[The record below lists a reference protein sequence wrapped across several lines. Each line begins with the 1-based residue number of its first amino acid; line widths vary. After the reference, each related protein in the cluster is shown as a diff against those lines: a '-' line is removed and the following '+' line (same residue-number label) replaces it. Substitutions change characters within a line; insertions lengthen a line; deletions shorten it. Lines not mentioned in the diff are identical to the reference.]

1 MSLERNHR
9 LLAPLLF
16 ALTVGCWGAS
26 CGTTYQP
33 KPNPRIGIV
42 IHHGAAF
49 YVKNG
54 QEVVIGPLGGALE
67 PLVASSPPA
76 LARAHRGYLQLAF
89 GVPLYLGGAAS
100 VLVGLV
106 TSRAPL
112 KWTLIGAGAAS
123 AGTGLGLIGS
133 GFLNAVDAVNIYN
146 DSASLPG
153 PGP

>member
-1 MSLERNHR
+1 M
-9 LLAPLLF
+9 LLVLA
-16 ALTVGCWGAS
+16 VGGGGAS
-26 CGTTYQP
+26 CGTAYQP
-33 KPNPRIGIV
+33 RPSPRIGIV

-67 PLVASSPPA
+67 PLVATSPPA

-100 VLVGLV
+100 VFVGLV
-106 TSRAPL
+106 TSRVPL
-112 KWTLIGAGAAS
+112 KWTLVGAGAAS

-146 DSASLPG
+146 DSASPTG

>member
-1 MSLERNHR
+1 MPW
-9 LLAPLLF
+9 LLAL
-16 ALTVGCWGAS
+16 AVGYCSTA
-26 CGTTYQP
+26 CGTAYQP
-33 KPNPRIGIV
+33 RPSSRIAIV

-54 QEVVIGPLGGALE
+54 QEVVVGPFGGALE

-76 LARAHRGYLQLAF
+76 LARAHRAYLKLSF
-89 GVPLYLGGAAS
+89 GVPLYVSGAAS

-106 TSRAPL
+106 TSRVPL
-112 KWTLIGAGAAS
+112 KLTLIAAGAAS

-146 DSASLPG
+146 DSVAASSSAASSSGVG
-153 PGP
+153 P

>member
-1 MSLERNHR
+1 LTRSWPA
-9 LLAPLLF
+9 LLVLAISGW
-16 ALTVGCWGAS
+16 AAS

-33 KPNPRIGIV
+33 RPSPRIGLV

-49 YVKNG
+49 YIKDG

-89 GVPLYLGGAAS
+89 GVPLYVGGAAS
-100 VLVGLV
+100 VLVGLL
-106 TSRAPL
+106 TSRVPL
-112 KWTLIGAGAAS
+112 KWTLVGAGAAC
-123 AGTGLGLIGS
+123 AGTGLGLIGT

-146 DSASLPG
+146 DSVAPAG